1 MIVKKRITN
10 RCRVKGTLFFV
21 HNLRWVCSRKG
32 EKRRREKRKEE
43 NKKSTVYINSNK

>member
-10 RCRVKGTLFFV
+10 SSSIKGTLFFV

-32 EKRRREKRKEE
+32 DKKKKTEKWKEE
-43 NKKSTVYINSNK
+43 NKK